1 MEQNILSTNYQI
13 YLERM
18 NDKEGLIYTIL
29 DMVIE
34 ESSLSFVQVTR
45 DDIIGKNGNEIVRM
59 ARCIFVTELLFFWYS
74 DCAIYTFIN
83 RTRQALDDILFRAH
97 EYRRKSWIYR
107 KTEAKCTLR
116 CEELQNNL
124 E

>member
-1 MEQNILSTNYQI
+1 MDKEILLSNYQNFI
-13 YLERM
+13 CKM
-18 NDKEGLIYTIL
+18 NEKEGLIYTIL

-34 ESSLSFVQVTR
+34 ECSLSFVSISR

-59 ARCIFVTELLFFWYS
+59 ARCIFVTELLFFGYS
-74 DCAIYTFIN
+74 DFAIYNFIN

-116 CEELQNNL
+116 CEELQNSMD
-124 E
+124 

>member
-1 MEQNILSTNYQI
+1 MEELANNYKKFN
-13 YLERM
+13 ERM
-18 NDKEGLIYTIL
+18 NEKEGLIYTIL

-34 ESSLSFVQVTR
+34 ECSLSFVSISR
-45 DDIIGKNGNEIVRM
+45 DDIIGKNVNEIVRM
-59 ARCIFVTELLFFWYS
+59 ARCIFVTELLFFGYS
-74 DCAIYTFIN
+74 DFAIYNFLN

-116 CEELQNNL
+116 CEELQNSMD
-124 E
+124 